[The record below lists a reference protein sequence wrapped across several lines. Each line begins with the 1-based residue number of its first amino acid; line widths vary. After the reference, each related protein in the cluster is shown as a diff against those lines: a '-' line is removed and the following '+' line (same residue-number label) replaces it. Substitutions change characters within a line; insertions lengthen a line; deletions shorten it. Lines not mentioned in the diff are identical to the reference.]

1 MSNVLILS
9 DKPLLSRKEE
19 KVLAAANAQVVTS
32 SKFNENLLNN
42 GHGNFDII
50 VIDDTLRGVDL
61 NETCHTLRVATKALI
76 LLLGS
81 MPSWEM
87 WEKSKEIGFDRYYK
101 KPVPPQEL
109 VTKIKL
115 AACELEYKSRIAPSE
130 RAGTVSVAEVTGR
143 KTAPIEEKRA
153 EPSYVTEKP
162 VQAARQAVAE
172 AAPAPASGTAP
183 DSAVNIWQDPKVASL
198 LSGLLSGKIKQ
209 LCPEIDLRL
218 GDGFSYRE
226 ADTITGM
233 KGRETALILESLAKE
248 GLLLKQDFEK
258 ILQSPV
264 GSSQLV
270 PVERCPQ
277 CDSSQLTRGQ
287 LIEHFNCGHIGLEEE
302 FLRGLN
308 QVCPKCK
315 RELKL
320 IGTDYRKPGM
330 RYICNSCHGIF
341 PSPVIKCRCLKTGE
355 IYRLEELHEVPLY
368 SYRLNENRKQRLEFE
383 LEPKRQLIDCLVN
396 LGYEIREAVQVQGKS
411 GAMHTIDL
419 LASKDDLLIKHTVAI
434 GILAAPNNEANVSID
449 SLFAFDSK
457 VYDAGIEN
465 KMVIAVPGFTSEAAK
480 FSERQGIRV
489 YSLEDLR
496 ASLYG
501 KTQESEIIAVTREHK
516 PVADQA
522 DMDTLGPRGWLKWL
536 LEKRGYHVSEK
547 LKITG
552 RSGADH
558 VLDMFAE
565 KDDGIIN
572 HKLAACV
579 IMDEEMLN
587 NDVNEVIQFDT
598 AAYDARI
605 RDKIIISVPRLSKE
619 ARQFAEYQRIKVL
632 EAKELADFS
641 GRYQLDDATRH
652 FSTLLSKS

>member
-1 MSNVLILS
+1 MSKALILS
-9 DKPLLSRKEE
+9 EKPLLTTKEE
-19 KVLAAANAQVVTS
+19 KALAAENVQLTAS
-32 SKFNENLLNN
+32 SKFHEALLNN
-42 GHGNFDII
+42 GHGNFDVI
-50 VIDDTLRGVDL
+50 VVDDSLRGADL
-61 NETCHTLRVATKALI
+61 YETCQRLRLGSKALI
-76 LLLGS
+76 ILLGS

-109 VTKIKL
+109 GTKIKL
-115 AACELEYKSRIAPSE
+115 AAYELEYRARIKPSDC
-130 RAGTVSVAEVTGR
+130 AGAAIVPEVAGR
-143 KTAPIEEKRA
+143 KTACVEEKRA
-153 EPSYVTEKP
+153 EPSCVTEM
-162 VQAARQAVAE
+162 AGDVACQDVTE
-172 AAPAPASGTAP
+172 TATAP
-183 DSAVNIWQDPKVASL
+183 DNAARLWQDPKVAGL

-218 GDGFSYRE
+218 GEGFSYRE
-226 ADTITGM
+226 ADAIMSM
-233 KGRETALILESLAKE
+233 KGKETSLILESLAKE

-264 GSSQLV
+264 GSFQLV

-277 CDSSQLTRGQ
+277 CDSSQVTRGQ

-302 FLRGLN
+302 FMKGLN

-330 RYICNSCHGIF
+330 RYVCNSCRGIF
-341 PSPVIKCRCLKTGE
+341 PLPVIKCRCLKTGE

-368 SYRLNENRKQRLEFE
+368 SYRLNEANKKRLEFE

-396 LGYEIREAVQVQGKS
+396 LGYDVHERVQVQGKS
-411 GAMHTIDL
+411 GATHTIDL
-419 LASKDDLLIKHTVAI
+419 LADKDDLLIKHTVAV
-434 GILAAPNNEANVSID
+434 GILVAPNNEADVSIE
-449 SLFAFDSK
+449 SLFSFDSK
-457 VYDAGIEN
+457 VYDAGIDN
-465 KMVIAVPGFTSEAAK
+465 KMVIAVPGFTSEAMK
-480 FSERQGIRV
+480 FAERQGIRV
-489 YSLEDLR
+489 YRLEDLR
-496 ASLYG
+496 ALLCW
-501 KTQESEIIAVTREHK
+501 KTQETDIISVTKGQKHAAGAK
-516 PVADQA
+516 T
-522 DMDTLGPRGWLKWL
+522 DMNELGPRGWLKWL
-536 LEKRGYHVSEK
+536 LEKRGYHVAEK
-547 LKITG
+547 LKVTG

-558 VLDMFAE
+558 VLDMYAE

-579 IMDEEMLN
+579 ITTEEMLN

-605 RDKIIISVPRLSKE
+605 RDKIIISDSRLSKE

-632 EAKELADFS
+632 EAKELDDFS
-641 GRYQLDDATRH
+641 GLRQADDAARH
-652 FSTLLSKS
+652 FSALLSES